1 MKPISQEV
9 LDGLKERGISLE
21 EYTEDSVV
29 KALLDADFDHDYILK
44 SIDEGDITSLKKKEK
59 KEDPE
64 EKEDE
69 KDPEE
74 KEDEKDPEGED
85 TESGERT
92 YKAMFDEFSKGQN
105 ALFKSLGE
113 QLASVSSEISSLRAE
128 ISQLKD
134 QRSPFKGI
142 NPRAFIEKSFGQAG
156 ESGEKTGDST
166 LSKSMN
172 AEQIKRVLTTA
183 FEQEKDDEIKKSLA
197 NDVMEYSL
205 GRNLTKSAMDTLSKK
220 GYSIVE

>member
-74 KEDEKDPEGED
+74 KEIEEED

>member
-59 KEDPE
+59 KEDPK
-64 EKEDE
+64 EKDDE
-69 KDPEE
+69 KDPKEKETEE
-74 KEDEKDPEGED
+74 KD

-172 AEQIKRVLTTA
+172 AEQIKRVLTIA

>member
-74 KEDEKDPEGED
+74 KVIEEED

-105 ALFKSLGE
+105 ALFKSFGE

-134 QRSPFKGI
+134 QRSPFKGV

>member
-59 KEDPE
+59 KEGPE
-64 EKEDE
+64 EKGDE

-74 KEDEKDPEGED
+74 KGDEKDPEEKD

>member
-74 KEDEKDPEGED
+74 KVIEEED

-105 ALFKSLGE
+105 ALFKSFGE